1 MYTVA
6 VRQDFIAEHFLVGG
20 DWGSENERHPHDYQ
34 VEVRLEG
41 STLDEHGFLID
52 ISDIEMHLRL
62 LVAYF
67 GNRVLNE
74 LPEFKGLNPSIE
86 HFARIFHQAL
96 SKRILSPSISAISV
110 KIWEGSTAWASYRE
124 ER

>member
-6 VRQDFIAEHFLVGG
+6 VREDFIAEHFLVGG
-20 DWGSENERHPHDYQ
+20 DRGSENEKHSHNYQ
-34 VEVRLEG
+34 VEVQLEG

-52 ISDIEMHLRL
+52 ISDIEKSLKL

-67 GNRVLNE
+67 RNRVLNE
-74 LPEFKGLNPSIE
+74 LPAFKGINASIE
-86 HFARIFHQAL
+86 QFTRIFHQML